1 MNNLLSLQHLARNLR
16 DSKNVNH
23 FAYPPKPVAI
33 LVLIGA
39 VDLITTLTLYLAGL
53 VQELNPLMRTLLHM
67 SPALFTACK
76 SATLALGYIVL
87 TWYARKDWNFVQRV
101 ATAGSI
107 AYVGIWVV
115 WFAWG
120 SAS

>member
-1 MNNLLSLQHLARNLR
+1 MNNPSLPRRLARYLP
-16 DSKNVNH
+16 DIQSVSH

-53 VQELNPLMRTLLHM
+53 VQELNPLMRALLHI
-67 SPALFTACK
+67 SPVLFTAFK
-76 SATLALGYIVL
+76 TGTLALGYIVL
-87 TWYARKDWNFVQRV
+87 TWYARRDLNFVQQV

-115 WFAWG
+115 WFAVG
-120 SAS
+120 STS